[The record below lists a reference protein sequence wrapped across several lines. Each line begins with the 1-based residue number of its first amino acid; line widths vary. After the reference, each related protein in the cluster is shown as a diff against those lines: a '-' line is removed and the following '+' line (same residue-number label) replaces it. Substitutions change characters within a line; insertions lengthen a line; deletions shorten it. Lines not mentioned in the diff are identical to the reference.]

1 MAAHR
6 YWRLQ
11 LTSGPSAAYAFS
23 EIQFRA
29 IRGTPLLFA
38 SAAPATAGQTFGSV
52 PGTFDATMA
61 ADNSTL
67 TLWSSTNKVP
77 PQWWAYDYGAT
88 STDWLDVVEVTI
100 QARNDG
106 NFAQAPGAFDL
117 QYSDDNSAWTTVQSF
132 TAPTMTSAGQI
143 QTFTTPNPQPQLP
156 WHSTLT
162 DQKRVLDQA
171 MLDDDDA
178 FTMASQQRLTRHPA
192 SWGGLVVGGVY
203 VNGVEA
209 SKFIQYVVLGP
220 PPGLLASKFVQHI
233 VLTSYQQLPTP
244 PAMLGYQLRSIP
256 GIDIGNDET
265 PNLNLIR
272 SRFVSAD
279 ILHAPLPPAPVA
291 SRLVGYQ
298 LLSMPGIDVG
308 NDETPNLSLL
318 RRRFASPNT
327 WGMLAPPAQSR
338 LIGYQSRS
346 IPGIDIGND
355 ETPNLNQIR
364 RQFASPNT
372 WRVIATPA
380 PSRLIGYQLRSIPGI
395 DIGTDETPNLNLS
408 RRRFV
413 SPDTYSGLAL
423 SLQAFVVVM

>member
-38 SAAPATAGQTFGSV
+38 SSAGATAAQSFGGA
-52 PGTFDATMA
+52 PGTFDGTMA
-61 ADNSTL
+61 ADNDTS
-67 TLWSSTNKVP
+67 TLWSSNNKTP

-88 STDWLDVVEVTI
+88 SSNWLDVVEVTI

-117 QYSDDNSAWTTVQSF
+117 QYSDDNSAWTTLQSF
-132 TAPTMTSAGQI
+132 TATTMTGAGQI

-156 WHSTLT
+156 WHGTLT

-178 FTMASQQRLTRHPA
+178 STMARQQRLTRHPA

-203 VNGVEA
+203 VNGVAA
-209 SKFIQYVVLGP
+209 SKFIQYVVLGL

-233 VLTSYQQLPTP
+233 VLTSYPQLPTP
-244 PAMLGYQLRSIP
+244 PAMIGYQLRSIP

-279 ILHAPLPPAPVA
+279 ILHPPLPPAPVA

-298 LLSMPGIDVG
+298 RLSMPGIEVG
-308 NDETPNLSLL
+308 NDETPNLSLS

-327 WGMLAPPAQSR
+327 WRMLA
-338 LIGYQSRS
+338 L
-346 IPGIDIGND
+346 
-355 ETPNLNQIR
+355 
-364 RQFASPNT
+364 
-372 WRVIATPA
+372 PA
-380 PSRLIGYQLRSIPGI
+380 PSRLIGYQLRSIHGI
-395 DIGTDETPNLNLS
+395 DIGNDETPNLNLT
-408 RRRFV
+408 RRWFV
-413 SPDTYSGLAL
+413 SSDTYSGLAL
-423 SLQAFVVVM
+423 SLRAFVVVM